1 MSPES
6 VKVVVPLVPTWV
18 QAVPPS
24 GERWIL

>member
-18 QAVPPS
+18 QAVLPS